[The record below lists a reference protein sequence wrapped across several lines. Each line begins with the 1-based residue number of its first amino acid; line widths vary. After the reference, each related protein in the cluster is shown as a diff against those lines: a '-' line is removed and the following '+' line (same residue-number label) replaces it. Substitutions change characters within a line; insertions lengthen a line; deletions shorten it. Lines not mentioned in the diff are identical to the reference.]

1 MKQSFIHIMTLFI
14 RHQYFS
20 DGLFKSI
27 SFSLAEDSQRFF
39 HNSGILIKTFPGG
52 FHILSSDAEF
62 PGNVDAADSIQLF
75 LNSSDPFF
83 INYTELPPYNLAD
96 KLLYFNNISGI
107 KKEGINGFVLHSENF
122 AGESELVQPVY
133 DQIVIPGFNSGDDY
147 RFTNA
152 AGNEIYSQNISPS
165 IKNGSSF
172 NIFNLQQGL
181 ILFHSK
187 ENDVKKYYHYSN
199 AVWKKPFAVLEIFP
213 GKLYHQ
219 FKENGKVEYV
229 INFSNRKTIWKY
241 FLVSPVYNKFNNL
254 SIINKAKE
262 QVFSS
267 PEKQSVHPETD
278 ALVFESKNKIPLA
291 EHTDEVFQL
300 VDNYSAGNGKGK
312 IVLKNLPGASAG
324 QLYRSEPITNE
335 TFYSHIFI

>member
-1 MKQSFIHIMTLFI
+1 MTV
-14 RHQYFS
+14 
-20 DGLFKSI
+20 
-27 SFSLAEDSQRFF
+27 SLAEDSQRLI
-39 HNSGILIKTFPGG
+39 HNLSILIKPFHGG

-62 PGNVDAADSIQLF
+62 PGTIDAADSFQLF
-75 LNSSDPFF
+75 LNCTDPYF

-96 KLLYFNNISGI
+96 KLLYFNNIFGI
-107 KKEGINGFVLHSENF
+107 KNEGTSGFVLHAENF
-122 AGESELVQPVY
+122 AGASELVQPVY

-165 IKNGSSF
+165 IQNAGSF
-172 NIFNLQQGL
+172 NISNLEQGL

-187 ENDVKKYYHYSN
+187 ENDVKKFYHYSN

-213 GKLYHQ
+213 GKLFHQ
-219 FKENGKVEYV
+219 FEEKGKVEYA

-241 FLVSPVYNKFNNL
+241 FLVSPVYNKFKNL
-254 SIINKAKE
+254 SIINKGKE

-267 PEKQSVHPETD
+267 PEKQSVHPESD

-291 EHTDEVFQL
+291 EHSEEIFQL

-312 IVLKNLPGASAG
+312 IVLKNLPGASAD
-324 QLYRSEPITNE
+324 QLYLSETISDD